1 MAERRSLV
9 DGVTEVSQEDFDT
22 FVYGQKPKPKANL
35 SSPSGEPS
43 ILPQFQGR
51 VPLTTRVSPEIATS
65 LKRAS
70 LSRQMNGQEPC
81 YVQEIMEQALETWL
95 RSNGYVK

>member
-9 DGVTEVSQEDFDT
+9 DGVTDVSEDDFNN
-22 FVYGQKPKPKANL
+22 FVYGGKPKSKAGP
-35 SSPSGEPS
+35 SSPAGEPS